1 MSGPEAVPGVTRG
14 SFVGHGRSGARTAL
28 RGWLTSGEV
37 RPECLDAWRPEEQ
50 GLLAASYAMLL
61 AEGLGAL
68 DGATPAERA
77 RWGGYL
83 RSFQR
88 AEDGSF
94 VDVPGEAVSP
104 AMSDAACAALPTYLA
119 VQALDALGLQPL
131 HALSFV
137 DELAGPGALRE
148 WLGAVDWSG
157 GRRQADRLMAVLFG
171 LIHTA
176 ETRGSPWAPPV
187 FHGAL
192 DWLEGV
198 QDPKSGLWGLPAS
211 SLAETI
217 AVSSRLIPFYDYVHR
232 PIQRFG
238 RIIDTVLDIA
248 GPGGDLVGGA
258 GPGADGDLAAVGI
271 LATLTCQTKYRRGD
285 IQRALLE
292 TYRVVREREGVG
304 DASVPA
310 PGDGAR
316 PAETA
321 PDPTEEVRQLWLR
334 ALTLATIERLYPEEL
349 PSERAWR
356 FHRWPALGSHRPAQT
371 SGDHDGKTWM
381 LWMRPTACRVPAT
394 VTGPPAV
401 SVIIPCYNDGR
412 YLHESVE
419 SVLAQTL
426 RAFELIIVDDGSTDE
441 FTRLLLSHLDRPQT
455 RVIRQRNQGAS
466 VARNEGIRQ
475 SAGRYICCLDADDRF
490 RPEFLEKAVGVLDAQ
505 PDVGLV
511 TSQYEM
517 FDGRDGPC
525 GDDACALPGVLVWD
539 QAMCSSLFR
548 REAWEKAGGYCETSL
563 EEGLEDWDLWISIL
577 ELGYRAVVLPEVLF
591 EYRVRPDSRYH
602 TIRPETMGRLV
613 GELVR
618 RHQASYQKFVVDVMA
633 GTSVHFARLLDWT
646 EERERAIEWWHR
658 QSASWQRLAQGHEGK
673 IEELRAWVG
682 ELEQGTAWL
691 EEQRASWRRL
701 AEEREGVIRELRAW
715 VGELEQGKAWLE
727 EQQRSWQR
735 VAEERGRLLQ
745 AEQEKR
751 MGIWPRLASASR
763 RFRDGRRES
772 G

>member
-1 MSGPEAVPGVTRG
+1 MEPAAVRRVDEGTAVNP
-14 SFVGHGRSGARTAL
+14 GRSDAGAML
-28 RGWLTSGEV
+28 RDWRKTKGV
-37 RPECLDAWRPEEQ
+37 RPGCLAPWQPQEH
-50 GLLAASYAMLL
+50 GLLAACYAMLL
-61 AEGLGAL
+61 AEGVGAS

-88 AEDGSF
+88 VEDGSF
-94 VDVPGEAVSP
+94 VDVPAGAQPP
-104 AMSDAACAALPTYLA
+104 ATSDAAESALTTYLA
-119 VQALDALGLQPL
+119 VQALDALGLQAL

-148 WLGAVDWSG
+148 WLDGVDWSA
-157 GRRQADRLMAVLFG
+157 GRRQADRLMAGLFG

-176 ETRGSPWAPPV
+176 ETRGSAWAPPV

-198 QDPKSGLWGLPAS
+198 QDPKSGLWGLPACP
-211 SLAETI
+211 LAEAI

-258 GPGADGDLAAVGI
+258 GPGADADLAAVSI
-271 LATLTCQTKYRRGD
+271 LATLTGQTKYRRGD
-285 IQRALLE
+285 IQRALLA
-292 TYRVVREREGVG
+292 TYRVVRGG
-304 DASVPA
+304 DADAGIAAA
-310 PGDGAR
+310 PHGDGAR
-316 PAETA
+316 PAETVA
-321 PDPTEEVRQLWLR
+321 DPTEEVRQLWLR
-334 ALTLATIERLYPEEL
+334 ALTLATIERLYPEAL

-356 FHRWPALGSHRPAQT
+356 FRRWPALGYHRPAQPT
-371 SGDHDGKTWM
+371 ADHDGKTWK

-426 RAFELIIVDDGSTDE
+426 RAFEVIIVDDGSTDE
-441 FTRLLLSHLDRPQT
+441 FTRLLLSHLDRPRT
-455 RVIRQRNQGAS
+455 RVIHQRNRGAS
-466 VARNEGIRQ
+466 AARNEGIRR
-475 SAGRYICCLDADDRF
+475 SAGRYICCLDADDRL
-490 RPEFLEKAVGVLDAQ
+490 RPEFLEKAAAVLDAQ

-511 TSQYEM
+511 SSQYEL
-517 FDGRDGPC
+517 FDERDALFAADG
-525 GDDACALPGVLVWD
+525 CALPEMLESD

-563 EEGLEDWDLWISIL
+563 KEGLEDWDLWISIL

-602 TIRPETMGRLV
+602 TIQPETMGCLV

-618 RHQASYQKFVVDVMA
+618 RHQASYKKYVVDVMA
-633 GTSVHFARLLDWT
+633 GTTVHFARLLDWS
-646 EERERAIEWWHR
+646 EERGRTIEWWHR
-658 QSASWQRLAQGHEGK
+658 QSANWQRLAREREGR

-682 ELEQGTAWL
+682 ELEQGKAWL
-691 EEQRASWRRL
+691 EEQQTSWRQL
-701 AEEREGVIRELRAW
+701 AEEREGIIRELRAW

-727 EQQRSWQR
+727 EQRTSWQR
-735 VAEERGRLLQ
+735 AAEERGRLLQ

-751 MGIWPRLASASR
+751 LGIWPRLAAASR
-763 RFRDGRRES
+763 QFRDGRRGS